1 MGFSRAEREAGGCK
15 IIMFWGNL
23 KGVLKNKTSLA
34 ESRWKAGTKEGN
46 SPVSE
51 NGFMLLVINLEYLDT
66 RKGREKQGELTP
78 KAKYFR
84 RSIADKYREG
94 KVKSSPVRAVK

>member
-1 MGFSRAEREAGGCK
+1 MFSAFGG
-15 IIMFWGNL
+15 